1 MKQKRY
7 TPEQIITIL
16 REVDAGKGIQDVCRV
31 NNISPQSYHRWR
43 KKYGRME
50 LRDAKRLKELERENT
65 QLKKIVAEQ
74 MLENRVLKEVNAK
87 KW

>member
-16 REVDAGKGIQDVCRV
+16 REVDAGKGIQDVCRSH
-31 NNISPQSYHRWR
+31 NISPQSYHRWR

-50 LRDAKRLKELERENT
+50 LCDAKRLKELERENT

>member
-16 REVDAGKGIQDVCRV
+16 REVDAGNGIQDVCRSH
-31 NNISPQSYHRWR
+31 NISLQRYHRWR

-50 LRDAKRLKELERENT
+50 LRDAKRLKELELENT

>member
-1 MKQKRY
+1 
-7 TPEQIITIL
+7 
-16 REVDAGKGIQDVCRV
+16 
-31 NNISPQSYHRWR
+31 
-43 KKYGRME
+43 ME
-50 LRDAKRLKELERENT
+50 LRGAKRLKELERENT

>member
-1 MKQKRY
+1 MKQKRH

-16 REVDAGKGIQDVCRV
+16 REVDAGKGIQDVCRAH
-31 NNISPQSYHRWR
+31 NISPQSYHRWR
-43 KKYGRME
+43 KKYGQMD

-65 QLKKIVAEQ
+65 ALKKMLAEQ
-74 MLENRVLKEVNAK
+74 MLENRVLKEANLK

>member
-1 MKQKRY
+1 MGSDQ
-7 TPEQIITIL
+7 
-16 REVDAGKGIQDVCRV
+16 
-31 NNISPQSYHRWR
+31 
-43 KKYGRME
+43 

>member
-16 REVDAGKGIQDVCRV
+16 REVDAGKGIQDVCRA
-31 NNISPQSYHRWR
+31 NNISPQSSHRWR

>member
-16 REVDAGKGIQDVCRV
+16 REVDAGKGIQDVCRSH
-31 NNISPQSYHRWR
+31 NISPQSYHRWR
-43 KKYGRME
+43 KKYGRM
-50 LRDAKRLKELERENT
+50 ELERENT